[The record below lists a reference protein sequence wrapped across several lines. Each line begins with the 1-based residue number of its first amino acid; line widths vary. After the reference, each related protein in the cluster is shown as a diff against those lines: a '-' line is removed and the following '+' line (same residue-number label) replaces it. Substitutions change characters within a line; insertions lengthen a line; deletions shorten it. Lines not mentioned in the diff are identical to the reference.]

1 MNSDDVR
8 DMQRDAQRSPSQE
21 SAHAAQIEE
30 RLKNLHTCLPGIIV
44 SYDPAKQTA
53 QVQPAI
59 KRIFTERGPINLPV
73 CVDVLVLF
81 PAGGNFV
88 LTFPIQ
94 ANDECLLWFSERCI
108 DLWFTYGSVQ
118 APFEYRLHD
127 LSDGFAFVGL
137 SSLPRS
143 IPSVQTGSAELRL
156 RNRSTRVTITAAGD
170 VEIVNAAGSVI
181 LLANGNVNI
190 VAPTV
195 AITGNVTVTGTV
207 VAQGNVIGAGKS
219 LQTHV
224 HSGVTAGA
232 ANTGQPV

>member
-1 MNSDDVR
+1 MDSKTVR
-8 DMQRDAQRSPSQE
+8 DAQRDAQRVPSQD
-21 SAHAAQIEE
+21 SVHAAQIEA
-30 RLKNLHTCLPGIIV
+30 RLKNVHTCLPGIIV
-44 SYDPAKQTA
+44 SYDAAKQTA

-59 KRIFTERGPINLPV
+59 QRIFTERGPINLPV
-73 CVDVLVLF
+73 CVDVPVLF

-108 DLWFTYGSVQ
+108 DLWFTYGSTQ
-118 APFEYRLHD
+118 PPFEYRLHD
-127 LSDGFAFVGL
+127 LSDGFAFVGI

-143 IPSVQTGSAELRL
+143 IPSAQTTSAELRA
-156 RNRSTRVTITAAGD
+156 RNRSTRVTITDGGN
-170 VEIVNAAGSVI
+170 VEIVNAAGSI
-181 LLANGNVNI
+181 TLLANGNVNV

-195 AITGNVTVTGTV
+195 AITGNLTVSGTI
-207 VAQGNVIGAGKS
+207 VATGNVTGAGKS
-219 LQTHV
+219 LATHV

>member
-21 SAHAAQIEE
+21 STHAAQIEE
-30 RLKNLHTCLPGIIV
+30 RLKNLHTCLPGLIV

-73 CVDVLVLF
+73 CVDVPVLF

-94 ANDECLLWFSERCI
+94 PNDECLLWFSERCM
-108 DLWFTYGSVQ
+108 DLWFTYGGVQ

-127 LSDGFAFVGL
+127 LSDGFAFVGI

-143 IPSVQTGSAELRL
+143 LPSVQAASAELR
-156 RNRSTRVTITAAGD
+156 NRTRTTRITIADSGN
-170 VEIVNAAGSVI
+170 VEVVNAAGSVT

-195 AITGNVTVTGTV
+195 AITGNVTVTGTI
-207 VAQGNVIGAGKS
+207 VAQGNVTGAGKS
-219 LQTHV
+219 LATHV